1 MRRILTAILVAAV
14 LGAAVPPGAQSVRQK
29 FRLIESD
36 RVPRGSR
43 VTLHQDELN
52 AYVRV
57 ELRSVVKE
65 GVRDPRLELGQDR
78 ATGFAWI
85 DFEKIQEAQGRP
97 MSWLMSL
104 LLGGERHVRVDA
116 QIHSGGGR
124 AVVNLERV
132 EVSGIAVSGRALDY
146 LIRNFLW
153 TYYPE
158 AKVGRPFELAHHIE
172 RLEVRPA
179 RVDIVIEK

>member
-1 MRRILTAILVAAV
+1 M
-14 LGAAVPPGAQSVRQK
+14 
-29 FRLIESD
+29 
-36 RVPRGSR
+36 
-43 VTLHQDELN
+43 
-52 AYVRV
+52 
-57 ELRSVVKE
+57 
-65 GVRDPRLELGQDR
+65 
-78 ATGFAWI
+78 
-85 DFEKIQEAQGRP
+85 
-97 MSWLMSL
+97 
-104 LLGGERHVRVDA
+104 DA
-116 QIHSGGGR
+116 QIHSGGGQ

-179 RVDIVIEK
+179 QVHVVMEK